1 MRAELSQSGF
11 ELVERDFF
19 KDTFSRD
26 ELIEII
32 GSRNPEEFF
41 SFRSPSFKKLGVE
54 REDLKDDE
62 LIDLMLQ
69 EPRLIRRPLISG
81 RGMLFVGTDKKML
94 REFLN

>member
-1 MRAELSQSGF
+1 MRVELSQAGF
-11 ELVERDFF
+11 ELLERDFF

-81 RGMLFVGTDKKML
+81 RGMLFVGTDKKTL

>member
-1 MRAELSQSGF
+1 MRVELSQAGF
-11 ELVERDFF
+11 ELLERDFF

-41 SFRSPSFKKLGVE
+41 SFRSPSFRKLGVE

-81 RGMLFVGTDKKML
+81 RGMLFVGTDKKTL

>member
-1 MRAELSQSGF
+1 MRVELSQAGF
-11 ELVERDFF
+11 ELLERDFF

>member
-1 MRAELSQSGF
+1 MRAELSQAGF

-32 GSRNPEEFF
+32 GSRNPEEFV

-81 RGMLFVGTDKKML
+81 RGMLFVGTDKKTL

>member
-1 MRAELSQSGF
+1 VRAELSQSGF

>member
-1 MRAELSQSGF
+1 MRAELSQAGF
-11 ELVERDFF
+11 ELLERDFF

-94 REFLN
+94 RELLN

>member
-1 MRAELSQSGF
+1 MRVELSQAGF

>member
-1 MRAELSQSGF
+1 MRAELSQAGF
-11 ELVERDFF
+11 ELLERDFF

-41 SFRSPSFKKLGVE
+41 SFRSPSFRKLGVE

>member
-1 MRAELSQSGF
+1 MRAELSQAGF

-81 RGMLFVGTDKKML
+81 RGMLFVGTDKKTL

>member
-81 RGMLFVGTDKKML
+81 RGMLFVGTDKKTL

>member
-1 MRAELSQSGF
+1 MRAELSQAGF
-11 ELVERDFF
+11 ELLERDFF

-41 SFRSPSFKKLGVE
+41 SFRSPSFRKLGVE

-81 RGMLFVGTDKKML
+81 RGMLFVGTDKKTL

>member
-1 MRAELSQSGF
+1 MRAELSQAGF
-11 ELVERDFF
+11 ELLERDFF

-26 ELIEII
+26 ELIKII

-81 RGMLFVGTDKKML
+81 RGMLFVGTDKKAL
-94 REFLN
+94 REFSN

>member
-1 MRAELSQSGF
+1 MRAELSQAGF